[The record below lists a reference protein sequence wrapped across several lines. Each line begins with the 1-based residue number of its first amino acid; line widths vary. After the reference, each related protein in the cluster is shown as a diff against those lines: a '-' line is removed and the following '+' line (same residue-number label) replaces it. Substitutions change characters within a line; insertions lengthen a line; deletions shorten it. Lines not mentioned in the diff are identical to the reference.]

1 MNGYQKKRVDI
12 REPIPFI
19 RKRIQDVRENIC
31 LKAPIHYDEA
41 VKRNNLDYFMK
52 KMSLY
57 DNAYRVL
64 YKIQRLLK

>member
-1 MNGYQKKRVDI
+1 M
-12 REPIPFI
+12 
-19 RKRIQDVRENIC
+19 C

>member
-1 MNGYQKKRVDI
+1 MNGYQKNAWI
-12 REPIPFI
+12 YENPFLFI

-64 YKIQRLLK
+64 